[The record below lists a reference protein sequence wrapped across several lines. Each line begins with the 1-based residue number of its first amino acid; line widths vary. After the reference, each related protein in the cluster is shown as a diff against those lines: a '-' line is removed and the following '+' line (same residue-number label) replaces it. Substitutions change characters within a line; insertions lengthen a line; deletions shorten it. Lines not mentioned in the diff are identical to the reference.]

1 MAEFELKALITG
13 VDRLSPAL
21 SKMQKKIRGFKR
33 QAEEASQ
40 GGLALGGGLAAG
52 LTLSLKS
59 YADQENAATGLKVA
73 MMDANGEVGKSFQD
87 INKLAIGLGNQ
98 LPGTTADFQNM
109 MQMLVRQGIPA
120 ENILG
125 GVGKATAYL
134 AVQLKKTPEAAAEF
148 AAKMQD
154 ATGTASEDMMG
165 LFDTIQKAFYLGVD
179 DTNMLSF
186 FTKTS
191 SVLKMVNK
199 DGLQAAQSLAPI
211 SVMMDQ
217 MGMNGESAG
226 NALRKVIQSGLS
238 VKKIRDVNKIM
249 ARQKLGVQLDFTD
262 GKGSFGGLD
271 NMFRQLAKLRKLTD
285 VKRTGVLKAIFGDDA
300 ETLQVVNAL
309 IDKGK
314 DGYDQIQQ
322 KMNKQASLNKRV
334 QAQLGTLS
342 NLWEAMT
349 GTATNGLAAIGGAFS
364 GDAKNITQ
372 WLGELGEK
380 FTKFADKNPRVI
392 RGVVGLAAGLAI
404 LKLGLMGVGG
414 AISIV
419 SRIMSMT
426 PIGMIATAIALAA
439 GLIITNWDVV
449 GPYFKKLWETI
460 GPYFE
465 AGWELLK
472 KVFAWSPLGMVIN
485 NWGPVVKWFQ
495 DMWDKLKPI
504 IEWFTDSS
512 GDTVDAINSAQWGA
526 GAYDAYGTGIPA
538 RGYTPYSAV
547 DLAQSNNASGATG
560 PNPFMIN
567 KASAPKVDGEIKV
580 SFVNSPSGIAPPDIP
595 VGFVAVFNSDEASWH
610 LVEDHRGKTVYDVAS
625 GDSLFISELGP
636 LPENITWLSP
646 EGEFQKWNGTAWVKD
661 TEAEKLFRIR
671 EAEETKNSLM
681 QVASEHIAPLQDAAD
696 LEIATEE
703 ETSLLEAWKKYRVLL
718 NRVDT
723 STAPDIEWPAIP
735 VME

>member
-33 QAEEASQ
+33 QAEEASK

-52 LTLSLKS
+52 LTLSMKS

-98 LPGTTADFQNM
+98 LPGRTADFQNM

-380 FTKFADKNPRVI
+380 FTKFADENPRVI

-404 LKLGLMGVGG
+404 LKLGLMGVGS

-485 NWGPVVKWFQ
+485 NWGPIVKWFQ
-495 DMWDKLKPI
+495 DMWEKLRPI
-504 IEWFTDSS
+504 IEWFSDGAS
-512 GDTVDAINSAQWGA
+512 DTVAAANAAQWGA
-526 GAYDAYGTGIPA
+526 GGYGAYGTGVASSGYNPYQIKQGTATQPKGTITVEFKGA
-538 RGYTPYSAV
+538 PQGMSVTDTRSSGIDVIHDVGYTRI
-547 DLAQSNNASGATG
+547 GRTG
-560 PNPFMIN
+560 M
-567 KASAPKVDGEIKV
+567 G
-580 SFVNSPSGIAPPDIP
+580 G
-595 VGFVAVFNSDEASWH
+595 
-610 LVEDHRGKTVYDVAS
+610 
-625 GDSLFISELGP
+625 
-636 LPENITWLSP
+636 
-646 EGEFQKWNGTAWVKD
+646 
-661 TEAEKLFRIR
+661 
-671 EAEETKNSLM
+671 
-681 QVASEHIAPLQDAAD
+681 
-696 LEIATEE
+696 
-703 ETSLLEAWKKYRVLL
+703 
-718 NRVDT
+718 
-723 STAPDIEWPAIP
+723 
-735 VME
+735 

>member
-380 FTKFADKNPRVI
+380 FTKFADENPRVI

-404 LKLGLMGVGG
+404 LKLGLMGVGS

-419 SRIMSMT
+419 SRLMSMT

-526 GAYDAYGTGIPA
+526 GGYGAYGTGVASSGYNPYQIKQGTATQPKGTITVEFKGA
-538 RGYTPYSAV
+538 PQGMSVTDSRSTGIDVNHDVGYTRI
-547 DLAQSNNASGATG
+547 GRTG
-560 PNPFMIN
+560 M
-567 KASAPKVDGEIKV
+567 G
-580 SFVNSPSGIAPPDIP
+580 G
-595 VGFVAVFNSDEASWH
+595 
-610 LVEDHRGKTVYDVAS
+610 
-625 GDSLFISELGP
+625 
-636 LPENITWLSP
+636 
-646 EGEFQKWNGTAWVKD
+646 
-661 TEAEKLFRIR
+661 
-671 EAEETKNSLM
+671 
-681 QVASEHIAPLQDAAD
+681 
-696 LEIATEE
+696 
-703 ETSLLEAWKKYRVLL
+703 
-718 NRVDT
+718 
-723 STAPDIEWPAIP
+723 
-735 VME
+735 

>member
-73 MMDANGEVGKSFQD
+73 MMDSNGEVGKSFQD

-238 VKKIRDVNKIM
+238 VKKIRDVNKVM
-249 ARQKLGVQLDFTD
+249 ARQRLGVQLDFTD

-380 FTKFADKNPRVI
+380 FTKFADENPRVI

-404 LKLGLMGVGG
+404 LKLGLMGVGS

-526 GAYDAYGTGIPA
+526 GAYDAYGTGIPP
-538 RGYTPYSAV
+538 RGYTPYP
-547 DLAQSNNASGATG
+547 AQSNNASGDTVDAINSAQWGAGAYDAYGTGIPARGYTPYPAVDPAQSNNASDATG

-580 SFVNSPSGIAPPDIP
+580 SFVNSPPGM
-595 VGFVAVFNSDEASWH
+595 
-610 LVEDHRGKTVYDVAS
+610 R
-625 GDSLFISELGP
+625 
-636 LPENITWLSP
+636 
-646 EGEFQKWNGTAWVKD
+646 
-661 TEAEKLFRIR
+661 
-671 EAEETKNSLM
+671 
-681 QVASEHIAPLQDAAD
+681 
-696 LEIATEE
+696 
-703 ETSLLEAWKKYRVLL
+703 
-718 NRVDT
+718 
-723 STAPDIEWPAIP
+723 
-735 VME
+735 VMETRSSGFDINHDVGYTHIGR

>member
-380 FTKFADKNPRVI
+380 FTKFADENPRVI

-485 NWGPVVKWFQ
+485 NWDVVGPYFKKLWETIGPYFEAGWELLKKVFAWSPLGMVINNWGPVVKWFQ

-538 RGYTPYSAV
+538 RGYTPYPAV
-547 DLAQSNNASGATG
+547 DPAQSNNASDATG
-560 PNPFMIN
+560 SNPFMIN
-567 KASAPKVDGEIKV
+567 KASVPKVDGEIKV
-580 SFVNSPSGIAPPDIP
+580 SFVNSPPGM
-595 VGFVAVFNSDEASWH
+595 
-610 LVEDHRGKTVYDVAS
+610 R
-625 GDSLFISELGP
+625 
-636 LPENITWLSP
+636 
-646 EGEFQKWNGTAWVKD
+646 
-661 TEAEKLFRIR
+661 
-671 EAEETKNSLM
+671 
-681 QVASEHIAPLQDAAD
+681 
-696 LEIATEE
+696 
-703 ETSLLEAWKKYRVLL
+703 
-718 NRVDT
+718 
-723 STAPDIEWPAIP
+723 
-735 VME
+735 VMETRSSGFDVSHDVGYTRFR

>member
-238 VKKIRDVNKIM
+238 VKKIRDVNKVM

-271 NMFRQLAKLRKLTD
+271 NMFKQLAKLRKLTD

-380 FTKFADKNPRVI
+380 FTKFADENPRVI

-538 RGYTPYSAV
+538 RGYRRP
-547 DLAQSNNASGATG
+547 
-560 PNPFMIN
+560 
-567 KASAPKVDGEIKV
+567 GENH
-580 SFVNSPSGIAPPDIP
+580 FPP
-595 VGFVAVFNSDEASWH
+595 VHHG
-610 LVEDHRGKTVYDVAS
+610 LCGGR
-625 GDSLFISELGP
+625 
-636 LPENITWLSP
+636 
-646 EGEFQKWNGTAWVKD
+646 
-661 TEAEKLFRIR
+661 
-671 EAEETKNSLM
+671 
-681 QVASEHIAPLQDAAD
+681 
-696 LEIATEE
+696 
-703 ETSLLEAWKKYRVLL
+703 
-718 NRVDT
+718 
-723 STAPDIEWPAIP
+723 
-735 VME
+735 

>member
-238 VKKIRDVNKIM
+238 VKKIRDVNKVM

-380 FTKFADKNPRVI
+380 FTKFADENPRVI

-485 NWGPVVKWFQ
+485 NWGPIVKWFQ
-495 DMWDKLKPI
+495 DMWEKLRPI
-504 IEWFTDSS
+504 IEWFSDGAS
-512 GDTVDAINSAQWGA
+512 DTVAAANAAQWGA
-526 GAYDAYGTGIPA
+526 GGYGAYGTGVASSGYNPYQIKQGTATQPKGTITVEFKGA
-538 RGYTPYSAV
+538 PQGMSVTDTRSSGIDVIHDVGYTRI
-547 DLAQSNNASGATG
+547 GRTG
-560 PNPFMIN
+560 M
-567 KASAPKVDGEIKV
+567 G
-580 SFVNSPSGIAPPDIP
+580 G
-595 VGFVAVFNSDEASWH
+595 
-610 LVEDHRGKTVYDVAS
+610 
-625 GDSLFISELGP
+625 
-636 LPENITWLSP
+636 
-646 EGEFQKWNGTAWVKD
+646 
-661 TEAEKLFRIR
+661 
-671 EAEETKNSLM
+671 
-681 QVASEHIAPLQDAAD
+681 
-696 LEIATEE
+696 
-703 ETSLLEAWKKYRVLL
+703 
-718 NRVDT
+718 
-723 STAPDIEWPAIP
+723 
-735 VME
+735 

>member
-73 MMDANGEVGKSFQD
+73 MMDANDEVGKSFQD

-380 FTKFADKNPRVI
+380 FTKFADENPRVI

-538 RGYTPYSAV
+538 RGYTPYPAV
-547 DLAQSNNASGATG
+547 DPAQANNASGATG

-580 SFVNSPSGIAPPDIP
+580 SFVNSPPGM
-595 VGFVAVFNSDEASWH
+595 
-610 LVEDHRGKTVYDVAS
+610 R
-625 GDSLFISELGP
+625 
-636 LPENITWLSP
+636 
-646 EGEFQKWNGTAWVKD
+646 
-661 TEAEKLFRIR
+661 
-671 EAEETKNSLM
+671 
-681 QVASEHIAPLQDAAD
+681 
-696 LEIATEE
+696 
-703 ETSLLEAWKKYRVLL
+703 
-718 NRVDT
+718 
-723 STAPDIEWPAIP
+723 
-735 VME
+735 VMETRSSGFDMNHDVGYTHIGR

>member
-73 MMDANGEVGKSFQD
+73 MMDANGEVGKRFQD

-238 VKKIRDVNKIM
+238 VKKIRDVNKVM

-380 FTKFADKNPRVI
+380 FTKFADENPRVI

-465 AGWELLK
+465 AGRELLK

-538 RGYTPYSAV
+538 RGYT
-547 DLAQSNNASGATG
+547 LSGG
-560 PNPFMIN
+560 
-567 KASAPKVDGEIKV
+567 G
-580 SFVNSPSGIAPPDIP
+580 SGS
-595 VGFVAVFNSDEASWH
+595 VKQR
-610 LVEDHRGKTVYDVAS
+610 LRCHRPE
-625 GDSLFISELGP
+625 SLH
-636 LPENITWLSP
+636 
-646 EGEFQKWNGTAWVKD
+646 D
-661 TEAEKLFRIR
+661 
-671 EAEETKNSLM
+671 
-681 QVASEHIAPLQDAAD
+681 
-696 LEIATEE
+696 
-703 ETSLLEAWKKYRVLL
+703 
-718 NRVDT
+718 
-723 STAPDIEWPAIP
+723 
-735 VME
+735 

>member
-314 DGYDQIQQ
+314 DGYDQTQQ

-380 FTKFADKNPRVI
+380 FTKFADENPRVI

-426 PIGMIATAIALAA
+426 PIGMIATAIAMAA

-485 NWGPVVKWFQ
+485 NWGPIVKWFQ
-495 DMWDKLKPI
+495 DMWEKLRPI
-504 IEWFTDSS
+504 IEWFSDGAS
-512 GDTVDAINSAQWGA
+512 DTVAAANAAQWGA
-526 GAYDAYGTGIPA
+526 GGYGAYGTGVASSGYNPYQIKQGTATQPKGSITVEFKGA
-538 RGYTPYSAV
+538 PQGMSVTDSRSTGIDVNHDVGYTRI
-547 DLAQSNNASGATG
+547 GRTG
-560 PNPFMIN
+560 M
-567 KASAPKVDGEIKV
+567 G
-580 SFVNSPSGIAPPDIP
+580 G
-595 VGFVAVFNSDEASWH
+595 
-610 LVEDHRGKTVYDVAS
+610 
-625 GDSLFISELGP
+625 
-636 LPENITWLSP
+636 
-646 EGEFQKWNGTAWVKD
+646 
-661 TEAEKLFRIR
+661 
-671 EAEETKNSLM
+671 
-681 QVASEHIAPLQDAAD
+681 
-696 LEIATEE
+696 
-703 ETSLLEAWKKYRVLL
+703 
-718 NRVDT
+718 
-723 STAPDIEWPAIP
+723 
-735 VME
+735 